1 MSKEHKLRALGLLT
15 ASEFWG
21 SIGLQV
27 VLFIAPLAAI
37 QLLDATAMQVAIL
50 NLTESAAA
58 LVFGLG
64 VGQAVDRWGGA
75 SSITTANLVRAA
87 GVGAL
92 AFSLFVGPSLPI
104 LYFTLFLM
112 GIASLLHDAGISTA
126 IVEYVGRDG
135 KELNRANS
143 LLRTSEIISSL
154 GGPGL
159 GGAILAF
166 MTFGA
171 AALFSS
177 MSFAIAA
184 GCAATVWFS
193 TKAIRA
199 QQTLEASDPQT
210 SDSSHDTTS
219 GGVLD
224 GLRYILRSGFLR
236 PLAAT
241 GLHFNFFSAIFQ
253 AVFVIYCVR
262 VLGFE
267 TWVMSLVG
275 IVGGLGGLLG
285 AAFASTA
292 TAEQNAKKFY
302 ALSLVIPAASVLV
315 MLCAQMTT
323 IHAARITAVAL
334 AEAVFSFCMVLC
346 MVLFNTARQQASPDG
361 MVGQIAAT
369 ETMIALGGEVPGA
382 LIGGAFATAVSVQF
396 SMTVALVGMLFAA
409 VWLIGM
415 KGWPSS
421 STEVISSASAIGP

>member
-50 NLTESAAA
+50 NLAESAAA

-92 AFSLFVGPSLPI
+92 AFSLLAGPSLPI
-104 LYFTLFLM
+104 LYLTLFLM
-112 GIASLLHDAGISTA
+112 GIASLMHDAGISTA

-199 QQTLEASDPQT
+199 QQTLEASDAQT
-210 SDSSHDTTS
+210 TDSSHDTS
-219 GGVLD
+219 GGAFD
-224 GLRYILRSGFLR
+224 GLRYILCSGFLR

-275 IVGGLGGLLG
+275 IVGGLGGLVG
-285 AAFASTA
+285 AAFSSTA

-369 ETMIALGGEVPGA
+369 ERMIALGGEVPGA
-382 LIGGAFATAVSVQF
+382 LIGGAVATAVSVQF

-421 STEVISSASAIGP
+421 STEVTSSASAIGP

>member
-1 MSKEHKLRALGLLT
+1 MNKEHKLRALGLLT

-104 LYFTLFLM
+104 LYLTLFLM

-135 KELNRANS
+135 KELNCANS

-199 QQTLEASDPQT
+199 QQTLEASDAQT
-210 SDSSHDTTS
+210 TDSSHDTSS
-219 GGVLD
+219 GAFG

-275 IVGGLGGLLG
+275 VVGGLGGLLG
-285 AAFASTA
+285 AAFSSTA

-315 MLCAQMTT
+315 MLCAQMAT

-369 ETMIALGGEVPGA
+369 ERMIALGGEVPGA
-382 LIGGAFATAVSVQF
+382 LIGGAVATAVSVQF
-396 SMTVALVGMLFAA
+396 SMTVALMGMLFAA

-421 STEVISSASAIGP
+421 STEVTSSASAIGP

>member
-1 MSKEHKLRALGLLT
+1 MNKEHKLRALGLLT

-92 AFSLFVGPSLPI
+92 AFSLFAGPSLPI
-104 LYFTLFLM
+104 LYLTLFLM

-135 KELNRANS
+135 KELNCANS

-166 MTFGA
+166 MAFGA

-184 GCAATVWFS
+184 GCAATVWLS

-199 QQTLEASDPQT
+199 QQTLKASDAQT
-210 SDSSHDTTS
+210 TDSSHGTTS
-219 GGVLD
+219 SGAFG

-275 IVGGLGGLLG
+275 IVGGLGGLVG
-285 AAFASTA
+285 AAFSSTA

-361 MVGQIAAT
+361 MVG
-369 ETMIALGGEVPGA
+369 
-382 LIGGAFATAVSVQF
+382 
-396 SMTVALVGMLFAA
+396 
-409 VWLIGM
+409 
-415 KGWPSS
+415 
-421 STEVISSASAIGP
+421 

>member
-15 ASEFWG
+15 TSEFWG

-92 AFSLFVGPSLPI
+92 AFSLFAGPSLPI
-104 LYFTLFLM
+104 LYLTLFLM
-112 GIASLLHDAGISTA
+112 GIASLMHDAGISTA

-135 KELNRANS
+135 KELNCANS

-166 MTFGA
+166 MAFGA

-184 GCAATVWFS
+184 GCAATVWLS

-199 QQTLEASDPQT
+199 QQTLKASDAQT
-210 SDSSHDTTS
+210 TDSSHDTS
-219 GGVLD
+219 GGAFD

-275 IVGGLGGLLG
+275 IVGGLGGLVG
-285 AAFASTA
+285 AAFSSTA

-302 ALSLVIPAASVLV
+302 ASSLVIPAASVLV

-369 ETMIALGGEVPGA
+369 ERMIALGGEVPGA
-382 LIGGAFATAVSVQF
+382 LIGGAVATAVSVQF

-415 KGWPSS
+415 KGWPSA
-421 STEVISSASAIGP
+421 STEVTSSASAIGP

>member
-1 MSKEHKLRALGLLT
+1 MSKEHKLRALGLLM

-92 AFSLFVGPSLPI
+92 AFSLFAGPSLPI
-104 LYFTLFLM
+104 LYLTLFLM
-112 GIASLLHDAGISTA
+112 GVASLLHDAGISTA

-199 QQTLEASDPQT
+199 QQTLEASDAQT
-210 SDSSHDTTS
+210 TDSSHDTSS
-219 GGVLD
+219 GAFG

-275 IVGGLGGLLG
+275 VVGGLGGLLG
-285 AAFASTA
+285 AAFSSTA

-369 ETMIALGGEVPGA
+369 ERMIALGGEVPGA
-382 LIGGAFATAVSVQF
+382 LIGGAVATAVSVQF

>member
-87 GVGAL
+87 GAGAL
-92 AFSLFVGPSLPI
+92 AFSLFAGPSLPI
-104 LYFTLFLM
+104 LYLTLFLM
-112 GIASLLHDAGISTA
+112 GVASLLHDAGISTA

-199 QQTLEASDPQT
+199 QQTLEASDAQT
-210 SDSSHDTTS
+210 TDSSHDTS
-219 GGVLD
+219 GGAFD

-275 IVGGLGGLLG
+275 IVGGLGGLVG
-285 AAFASTA
+285 AAFSSTA

-369 ETMIALGGEVPGA
+369 ERMIALGGEVPGA
-382 LIGGAFATAVSVQF
+382 LIGGAVATAVSVQF
-396 SMTVALVGMLFAA
+396 SMTVASVGMLFAA
-409 VWLIGM
+409 VWLIEM

-421 STEVISSASAIGP
+421 STEVTSSASTIGP

>member
-1 MSKEHKLRALGLLT
+1 MNKEHKLRALGLLT

-92 AFSLFVGPSLPI
+92 AFSLFAGPSLPI
-104 LYFTLFLM
+104 LYLTLFLM

-199 QQTLEASDPQT
+199 QQTLEASDAQT
-210 SDSSHDTTS
+210 TDSSHDTS
-219 GGVLD
+219 GGAFD

-275 IVGGLGGLLG
+275 IVEGLGGLLG
-285 AAFASTA
+285 AAFSSTA

-323 IHAARITAVAL
+323 IHAARITVVAL

-369 ETMIALGGEVPGA
+369 ERMIALGGEVPGA
-382 LIGGAFATAVSVQF
+382 LIGGAVATAVSVQF

-421 STEVISSASAIGP
+421 STEVTSSASAIGP

>member
-92 AFSLFVGPSLPI
+92 AFSLFAGPSLPI
-104 LYFTLFLM
+104 LYLTLFLM
-112 GIASLLHDAGISTA
+112 GVASLLHDAGISTA

-199 QQTLEASDPQT
+199 QQTLEASDAQT
-210 SDSSHDTTS
+210 TDSSHDTS
-219 GGVLD
+219 GGAFD

-315 MLCAQMTT
+315 MLCAQVTT
-323 IHAARITAVAL
+323 IHAARIAAVAL
-334 AEAVFSFCMVLC
+334 AEAVFSFC

-369 ETMIALGGEVPGA
+369 ERMIALGGEVPGA
-382 LIGGAFATAVSVQF
+382 LIGGAVATAVSVQF

-415 KGWPSS
+415 KGWPSA
-421 STEVISSASAIGP
+421 STEVTLSASAIGP

>member
-1 MSKEHKLRALGLLT
+1 MSKEHKLRALGLLA

-92 AFSLFVGPSLPI
+92 AFSLFAGPSLPI
-104 LYFTLFLM
+104 LYLTLFLM

-135 KELNRANS
+135 KELNCANS

-166 MTFGA
+166 MAFGA

-199 QQTLEASDPQT
+199 QQTLEASDAQT
-210 SDSSHDTTS
+210 TDSSHDTS
-219 GGVLD
+219 GGVFD

-275 IVGGLGGLLG
+275 IVGGLGGLVG
-285 AAFASTA
+285 AAFSSTA

-369 ETMIALGGEVPGA
+369 ERMIALGGEVPGA
-382 LIGGAFATAVSVQF
+382 LIGGAVATAVSVQF

-415 KGWPSS
+415 KGWPSA
-421 STEVISSASAIGP
+421 STEVSSSASAIGH

>member
-92 AFSLFVGPSLPI
+92 AFSLFAGPSLPI
-104 LYFTLFLM
+104 LYLTLFLM
-112 GIASLLHDAGISTA
+112 GVASLLHDAGISTA

-199 QQTLEASDPQT
+199 QQTLEASDAQT
-210 SDSSHDTTS
+210 TDSSHDTS
-219 GGVLD
+219 GGAFD

-285 AAFASTA
+285 AAFSGTA

-369 ETMIALGGEVPGA
+369 ERMIALGGEVPGA
-382 LIGGAFATAVSVQF
+382 LIGGAVATAVSVQF
-396 SMTVALVGMLFAA
+396 SMTVASVGMLFAA
-409 VWLIGM
+409 VWLIEM

-421 STEVISSASAIGP
+421 STEVTSSASAIGP

>member
-58 LVFGLG
+58 LAFGLG

-87 GVGAL
+87 GAGAL
-92 AFSLFVGPSLPI
+92 AFSLFAGPSLPI
-104 LYFTLFLM
+104 LYLTLFLM
-112 GIASLLHDAGISTA
+112 GVASLLHDAGISTA

-154 GGPGL
+154 GGPGF

-199 QQTLEASDPQT
+199 QQTLEASDAQT
-210 SDSSHDTTS
+210 TDSSHDTSS
-219 GGVLD
+219 GAFD

-275 IVGGLGGLLG
+275 VVGGLGGLVG
-285 AAFASTA
+285 AAFSSTA

-369 ETMIALGGEVPGA
+369 ERMIALGGEVPGA
-382 LIGGAFATAVSVQF
+382 LIGGAVATAVSVQF

-415 KGWPSS
+415 KGWPSA
-421 STEVISSASAIGP
+421 STEMTSSASAIGP

>member
-92 AFSLFVGPSLPI
+92 AFSLFAGPSLPI
-104 LYFTLFLM
+104 LYLTLFLM

-199 QQTLEASDPQT
+199 QQTLEASDAQT
-210 SDSSHDTTS
+210 TDSSHDTS
-219 GGVLD
+219 GGAFD

-285 AAFASTA
+285 AGFSSTA

-323 IHAARITAVAL
+323 IHAARITVVAL

-361 MVGQIAAT
+361 MLGQIAAT
-369 ETMIALGGEVPGA
+369 ERMIALGGEVPGA
-382 LIGGAFATAVSVQF
+382 LIGGAVATAVSVQF

-421 STEVISSASAIGP
+421 STEISSSASAIGP

>member
-1 MSKEHKLRALGLLT
+1 MSKEHKLRALGLLA

-92 AFSLFVGPSLPI
+92 AFSLFAGPSLPI
-104 LYFTLFLM
+104 LYLTLFLM

-135 KELNRANS
+135 KELNCANS

-184 GCAATVWFS
+184 GCAATVWLS

-199 QQTLEASDPQT
+199 QQTLEASDAQT
-210 SDSSHDTTS
+210 TDSSHDTS
-219 GGVLD
+219 GGVFD

-275 IVGGLGGLLG
+275 IVGGLGGLVG
-285 AAFASTA
+285 AAFSSTA

-369 ETMIALGGEVPGA
+369 ERMIALGGEVPGA
-382 LIGGAFATAVSVQF
+382 LIGGAVATAVSVQF

-421 STEVISSASAIGP
+421 STEVTSSASAIGP

>member
-1 MSKEHKLRALGLLT
+1 MSKEHKLRAIGLLT

-50 NLTESAAA
+50 NLTESTAA

-92 AFSLFVGPSLPI
+92 AFSLFAGPSLPI
-104 LYFTLFLM
+104 LYLTLFLM

-199 QQTLEASDPQT
+199 QQTLEASDAQT
-210 SDSSHDTTS
+210 TDSSHDTS
-219 GGVLD
+219 GGAFD

-285 AAFASTA
+285 AGFSSTA

-323 IHAARITAVAL
+323 IHAARITVVAL

-369 ETMIALGGEVPGA
+369 ERMIALGGEVPGA
-382 LIGGAFATAVSVQF
+382 LIGGAVATAVSVQF

-421 STEVISSASAIGP
+421 STEVISSDSAIGP

>member
-1 MSKEHKLRALGLLT
+1 MGT
-15 ASEFWG
+15 
-21 SIGLQV
+21 
-27 VLFIAPLAAI
+27 
-37 QLLDATAMQVAIL
+37 
-50 NLTESAAA
+50 
-58 LVFGLG
+58 
-64 VGQAVDRWGGA
+64 
-75 SSITTANLVRAA
+75 
-87 GVGAL
+87 L
-92 AFSLFVGPSLPI
+92 AFSLFAGSSLPI
-104 LYFTLFLM
+104 LYLTLFLM
-112 GIASLLHDAGISTA
+112 GTASLLHDAGISTA

-166 MTFGA
+166 MAFGA

-199 QQTLEASDPQT
+199 QQTLKASDAQT
-210 SDSSHDTTS
+210 TDSSHDTTS
-219 GGVLD
+219 SGAFG

-275 IVGGLGGLLG
+275 IVGGLGGLVG
-285 AAFASTA
+285 AAFSSTA

-302 ALSLVIPAASVLV
+302 VLSLVIPAASVLV

-369 ETMIALGGEVPGA
+369 ERMIALGGEVPGA
-382 LIGGAFATAVSVQF
+382 LIGGAVATAVSVQF

-409 VWLIGM
+409 VWLTGM

-421 STEVISSASAIGP
+421 STEISSSASAIGP

>member
-1 MSKEHKLRALGLLT
+1 MSKEHKLRAIGLLT

-50 NLTESAAA
+50 NLTESTAA

-92 AFSLFVGPSLPI
+92 AFSLFAGPSLPI
-104 LYFTLFLM
+104 LYLTLFLM

-199 QQTLEASDPQT
+199 QQTLEASDAQT
-210 SDSSHDTTS
+210 TDSSHDTSS
-219 GGVLD
+219 GAFD

-285 AAFASTA
+285 AGFSSTA

-323 IHAARITAVAL
+323 IHAARITVVAL

-361 MVGQIAAT
+361 MLGQIAAT
-369 ETMIALGGEVPGA
+369 ERMIALGGEVPGA
-382 LIGGAFATAVSVQF
+382 LIGGAVATAVSVQF

-421 STEVISSASAIGP
+421 STEISSSASAIGP

>member
-1 MSKEHKLRALGLLT
+1 MNKEHKLRALGLLT

-58 LVFGLG
+58 LAFGLG

-92 AFSLFVGPSLPI
+92 AFSLFAGPSLPI
-104 LYFTLFLM
+104 LYLTLFLM
-112 GIASLLHDAGISTA
+112 GVASLLHDAGISTA

-199 QQTLEASDPQT
+199 QQTLEASDAQT
-210 SDSSHDTTS
+210 TDSSHDTSS
-219 GGVLD
+219 GAFD

-275 IVGGLGGLLG
+275 VVGGLGGLVG
-285 AAFASTA
+285 AAFSSTA

-369 ETMIALGGEVPGA
+369 ERMIALGGEVPGA
-382 LIGGAFATAVSVQF
+382 LIGGAVATAVSVQF

-421 STEVISSASAIGP
+421 STEVTSSASAIGP

>member
-1 MSKEHKLRALGLLT
+1 MSKEHKLRALGLLA

-92 AFSLFVGPSLPI
+92 AFSLFAGPSLPI
-104 LYFTLFLM
+104 LYLTLFLM

-135 KELNRANS
+135 KELNCANS

-184 GCAATVWFS
+184 GCAATVWLS

-199 QQTLEASDPQT
+199 QQTLEASDAQT
-210 SDSSHDTTS
+210 TDSSHDTS
-219 GGVLD
+219 GGAFG

-275 IVGGLGGLLG
+275 IVGGLGGLVG
-285 AAFASTA
+285 AAFSSTA

-369 ETMIALGGEVPGA
+369 ERMIALGGEVPGA
-382 LIGGAFATAVSVQF
+382 LIGGAVATAVSVQF

-421 STEVISSASAIGP
+421 STEISSSASAIGP

>member
-92 AFSLFVGPSLPI
+92 AFSLFAGPSLPI
-104 LYFTLFLM
+104 LYLTLFLM
-112 GIASLLHDAGISTA
+112 GVASLLHDAGISTA

-199 QQTLEASDPQT
+199 QQTLEASDAQT
-210 SDSSHDTTS
+210 TDSSHDTS
-219 GGVLD
+219 GGAFD

-275 IVGGLGGLLG
+275 IVGGLGGLVG
-285 AAFASTA
+285 AAFSSTA

-369 ETMIALGGEVPGA
+369 ERMIALGGEVPGA
-382 LIGGAFATAVSVQF
+382 LIGGAVATAVSVQF
-396 SMTVALVGMLFAA
+396 SMTVASVGMLFAA
-409 VWLIGM
+409 VWLIEM

-421 STEVISSASAIGP
+421 STEVTSSASAIGP

>member
-1 MSKEHKLRALGLLT
+1 MSKEHKLRALGLLA

-92 AFSLFVGPSLPI
+92 AFSLFAGPSLPI
-104 LYFTLFLM
+104 LYLTLFLM

-135 KELNRANS
+135 KELNCANS

-199 QQTLEASDPQT
+199 QQTLEASDAQT
-210 SDSSHDTTS
+210 TDSSHDTS
-219 GGVLD
+219 GGVFD

-275 IVGGLGGLLG
+275 IVGGLGGLVG
-285 AAFASTA
+285 AAFSSTA

-369 ETMIALGGEVPGA
+369 ERMIALGGEVPGA
-382 LIGGAFATAVSVQF
+382 LIGGAVATAVSVQF

-415 KGWPSS
+415 KGWPSA
-421 STEVISSASAIGP
+421 STEVSSSASAIGH

>member
-58 LVFGLG
+58 LAFGLG

-92 AFSLFVGPSLPI
+92 AFSLFAGPSLPI
-104 LYFTLFLM
+104 LYLTLFLM

-184 GCAATVWFS
+184 GCAATVWLS

-199 QQTLEASDPQT
+199 QQTLKASDAQT
-210 SDSSHDTTS
+210 TNSSHGTTS
-219 GGVLD
+219 SGAFG
-224 GLRYILRSGFLR
+224 GLRYILCSGFLR

-241 GLHFNFFSAIFQ
+241 GLRF
-253 AVFVIYCVR
+253 
-262 VLGFE
+262 
-267 TWVMSLVG
+267 LVP
-275 IVGGLGGLLG
+275 LRRNR
-285 AAFASTA
+285 T
-292 TAEQNAKKFY
+292 QK
-302 ALSLVIPAASVLV
+302 
-315 MLCAQMTT
+315 
-323 IHAARITAVAL
+323 
-334 AEAVFSFCMVLC
+334 
-346 MVLFNTARQQASPDG
+346 
-361 MVGQIAAT
+361 
-369 ETMIALGGEVPGA
+369 
-382 LIGGAFATAVSVQF
+382 
-396 SMTVALVGMLFAA
+396 
-409 VWLIGM
+409 
-415 KGWPSS
+415 S
-421 STEVISSASAIGP
+421 STLYRLLFQRHLCSLCCARR

>member
-1 MSKEHKLRALGLLT
+1 MLMSSKKNDDIT
-15 ASEFWG
+15 
-21 SIGLQV
+21 V
-27 VLFIAPLAAI
+27 K
-37 QLLDATAMQVAIL
+37 
-50 NLTESAAA
+50 
-58 LVFGLG
+58 
-64 VGQAVDRWGGA
+64 VDRWGGA

-104 LYFTLFLM
+104 LYLTLFLM

-184 GCAATVWFS
+184 GCAATVWLS

-199 QQTLEASDPQT
+199 QQTIKASDVQT
-210 SDSSHDTTS
+210 TDSSHDTTS
-219 GGVLD
+219 GGAFD

-334 AEAVFSFCMVLC
+334 AEAVFSFCMVL
-346 MVLFNTARQQASPDG
+346 FNTARQQASPDG

-369 ETMIALGGEVPGA
+369 ERMIALGGEVPGA
-382 LIGGAFATAVSVQF
+382 LIGGAVATAVSVQF
-396 SMTVALVGMLFAA
+396 SMTVALGGMLFAA
-409 VWLIGM
+409 AWLIGM
-415 KGWPSS
+415 KGWPSA
-421 STEVISSASAIGP
+421 STEVTLSASAIGP

>member
-1 MSKEHKLRALGLLT
+1 M
-15 ASEFWG
+15 
-21 SIGLQV
+21 
-27 VLFIAPLAAI
+27 
-37 QLLDATAMQVAIL
+37 
-50 NLTESAAA
+50 
-58 LVFGLG
+58 
-64 VGQAVDRWGGA
+64 
-75 SSITTANLVRAA
+75 
-87 GVGAL
+87 GAL
-92 AFSLFVGPSLPI
+92 AFSLFAGPSLPI
-104 LYFTLFLM
+104 LYLTLFLM

-199 QQTLEASDPQT
+199 QQTLKASDAQT
-210 SDSSHDTTS
+210 TNSSHGTTS
-219 GGVLD
+219 SGAFG

-275 IVGGLGGLLG
+275 VVGGLGGLLG
-285 AAFASTA
+285 AAFSSTA

-315 MLCAQMTT
+315 MLCAQMAT

-369 ETMIALGGEVPGA
+369 ERMIALGGEVPGA
-382 LIGGAFATAVSVQF
+382 LIGGAVATAVSVQF

-421 STEVISSASAIGP
+421 STEVTSSASAIGP

>member
-1 MSKEHKLRALGLLT
+1 MNKEHKLRALGLLT

-92 AFSLFVGPSLPI
+92 AFSLFAGPSLPI
-104 LYFTLFLM
+104 LYLTLFLM
-112 GIASLLHDAGISTA
+112 GTASLLHDAGISTA

-135 KELNRANS
+135 KELNCANS

-166 MTFGA
+166 MAFGA

-184 GCAATVWFS
+184 GCAATVWLS

-199 QQTLEASDPQT
+199 QQTLEASDAQT
-210 SDSSHDTTS
+210 TDSSHDTS
-219 GGVLD
+219 GGVFD

-275 IVGGLGGLLG
+275 IVGGLGGLVG
-285 AAFASTA
+285 AAFSSTA

-369 ETMIALGGEVPGA
+369 ERMIALGGEVPGA
-382 LIGGAFATAVSVQF
+382 LIGGAVATAVSVQF

-421 STEVISSASAIGP
+421 STEISSSASAIGP